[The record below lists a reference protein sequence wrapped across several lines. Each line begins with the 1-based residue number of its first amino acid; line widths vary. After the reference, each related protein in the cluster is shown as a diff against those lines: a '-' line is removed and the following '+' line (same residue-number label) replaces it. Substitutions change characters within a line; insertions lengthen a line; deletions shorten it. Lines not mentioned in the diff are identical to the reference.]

1 MRASVIVCTRNRS
14 ASTKETLE
22 ALSKLDCP
30 DYEILVVDNSAD
42 MEKEK
47 IAEAAAMFGARYIY
61 ESRRGLNVARNNGIS
76 HAAGDIIAFTDD
88 DCLPEKNWLKFTLQ
102 NFSDPSVWACT
113 ARIVQHT
120 REGASD
126 LFEEVAGQDLGDT
139 KRIFTGQDVRFGVGF
154 LMANV
159 RKVFDKHMKSSAPVP
174 FGIGHGSGMT
184 FRKEVFEK
192 GGCGLFDERFG
203 SGASLGG
210 CDDIEM
216 LYRVLKSGHS
226 VIYEPTAVVRHK
238 HRFALEDVFKT
249 RYDYSRSGAIFL
261 RQYRRD
267 PLMFFMF
274 YGRLA
279 QLFIKTV
286 QYKLTGKKELA
297 HSFGSDLRGFI
308 EGWKLHR
315 KFEKENLATARPA
328 SHSPVG

>member
-14 ASTKETLE
+14 ASIKETLE

-42 MEKEK
+42 AEKEK
-47 IAEAAAMFGARYIY
+47 TAEAAAMFGARYIY
-61 ESRRGLNVARNNGIS
+61 EPRRGLNVARNNGIS

-102 NFSDPSVWACT
+102 NFSDPSVRACT
-113 ARIVQHT
+113 SRIVQHT

-139 KRIFTGQDVRFGVGF
+139 RRIFTGPDVYFGIGF
-154 LMANV
+154 LLANV
-159 RKVFDKHMKSSAPVP
+159 RKVFAKHMKSSAPVP

-184 FRKEVFEK
+184 FRKEVFQK
-192 GGCGLFDERFG
+192 IGSFDERFG
-203 SGASLGG
+203 SGARLGG

-226 VIYEPTAVVRHK
+226 VIYEPMAIVRHK
-238 HRFALEDVFKT
+238 HRFAREDVFKV

-261 RQYRRD
+261 RQYRKD
-267 PLMFFMF
+267 ALMFFMF

-286 QYKLTGKKELA
+286 QYKLTRKKELA
-297 HSFGSDLRGFI
+297 HSFSSDLRGFI

-315 KFEKENLATARPA
+315 KFEKENLAAARSA